1 MNDTRNSTAV
11 DPLLYLTNAEYFL
24 LLIIVK
30 LVFSNFSLMQF
41 EYRDELYFLLIL
53 VCCSSSHTLEKPP
66 SESKLPASLSSIAE
80 CGCVVA

>member
-11 DPLLYLTNAEYFL
+11 DLLLYLTNAEHLL

-41 EYRDELYFLLIL
+41 EYRDELYFVLIL
-53 VCCSSSHTLEKPP
+53 VCCSLLIITHFREA
-66 SESKLPASLSSIAE
+66 SK
-80 CGCVVA
+80 